1 MLDDNHPDRL
11 FSEVDAADLNAEQA
25 EIDAELGF
33 TAFLSGE
40 LRQVDR
46 LADPGHDF
54 VDDSRV
60 LITLDKPLYR
70 FGAAAADTRVITAK
84 RNANSL
90 SALSARE
97 QNRLAMLTAYFD
109 VLIADF
115 AYIAAF
121 EEMTLKYLR
130 FDDAREKMEEHG
142 ELAEVD
148 VRALEAAYLDAFAK
162 RTVTESEARASRLR
176 LALSLNRPDAY
187 PDQLVEPDLKPYQR
201 PTPDYETLLNEVLE
215 NGPAVRSAQLLVE
228 AAQQSVDQLQF
239 TDRPTLGV
247 RLRAAEYA
255 ETFSGSRDQFRGS
268 VYLDV
273 PLVQRRK
280 NAVVLAERS
289 ADLLRV
295 KTKLEVLKRD
305 LRIHVLH
312 LVQKLEE
319 AETEL
324 AAAKSE
330 LLYQELKLDKV
341 RLQYEM
347 ELRARIGSAN
357 ADVAKAIL
365 RLAKVR
371 YRKALLWERIHA
383 LAGRTAIHST
393 HSG

>member
-1 MLDDNHPDRL
+1 MLDDSHPDRL
-11 FSEVDAADLNAEQA
+11 LSAVELAELDAQQA
-25 EIDAELGF
+25 TVDAELGL
-33 TAFLSGE
+33 TATLSGE

-46 LADPGHDF
+46 LADPGHEF

-60 LITLDKPLYR
+60 LLTLEKPLYR
-70 FGAAAADTRVITAK
+70 FGATAADSRVIETR
-84 RNANSL
+84 RNANQF
-90 SALSARE
+90 SALTAKD
-97 QNRLAMLTAYFD
+97 QNRLGMLAAYFD

-121 EEMTLKYLR
+121 EEMTLKYLQ

-148 VRALEAAYLDAFAK
+148 VRELEAAYLDAFAK

-187 PDQLVEPDLKPYQR
+187 PDQLVEPDLNSYQL
-201 PTPDYETLLNEVLE
+201 PAPDYETLLAEVFAT
-215 NGPAVRSAQLLVE
+215 GPAIQTAQLQLE

-239 TDRPTLGV
+239 TGRPTLGV
-247 RLRAAEYA
+247 RLQAAEYA
-255 ETFSGSRDQFRGS
+255 EVFSGSRDQFRGS
-268 VYLDV
+268 LYLDV

-280 NAVVLAERS
+280 NTVTLAERS
-289 ADLLRV
+289 ADLQRAAAE
-295 KTKLEVLKRD
+295 LEVLKRD

-312 LVQKLEE
+312 LVQQLEQ

-324 AAAKSE
+324 AAAKAE
-330 LLYQELKLDKV
+330 LLFQELKLDKV

-371 YRKALLWERIHA
+371 YRRALVWEQIHA
-383 LAGRTAIHST
+383 LAGRTAIHS
-393 HSG
+393 G